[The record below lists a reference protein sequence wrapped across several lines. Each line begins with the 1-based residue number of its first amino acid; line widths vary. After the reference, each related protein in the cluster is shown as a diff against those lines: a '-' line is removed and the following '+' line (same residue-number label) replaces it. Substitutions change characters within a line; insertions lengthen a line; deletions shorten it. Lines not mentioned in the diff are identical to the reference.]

1 MPTLSKRTVAL
12 ASMPVPSTDRTSPR
26 PKRLCSTCLPTERVP
41 EAVPGLAGDEVP
53 MLFGV
58 EAMFDEGALERTE
71 FAVLVGVTRFK
82 VLPHTVE
89 GNELDDIRSDDDEA
103 SRLSRVA
110 PKAEDEASRLSRVP
124 PKDMDEVLRPKGE
137 SDRPKGDDDPWPPK
151 GKDGDLLC
159 VWAADSLRLLL
170 RYCGSISLRKRL
182 GLLISVL
189 PKRKRLRAWVR

>member
-1 MPTLSKRTVAL
+1 MLVD
-12 ASMPVPSTDRTSPR
+12 V
-26 PKRLCSTCLPTERVP
+26 
-41 EAVPGLAGDEVP
+41 EAV
-53 MLFGV
+53 
-58 EAMFDEGALERTE
+58 FDEGALERTE

-82 VLPHTVE
+82 VFPQTVE
-89 GNELDDIRSDDDEA
+89 GNGLDDIRSDDDELP
-103 SRLSRVA
+103 RLSRVA
-110 PKAEDEASRLSRVP
+110 

-159 VWAADSLRLLL
+159 VGAADSLRLLL

-189 PKRKRLRAWVR
+189 PKRNRLRAWVR